1 VILEPI
7 VEVIVAHQLD
17 LYPCHFW
24 RMVEQAYC
32 NSPQC
37 IGCHRLL
44 LSFVFKSYPFLADAN
59 PATGKRVV

>member
-17 LYPCHFW
+17 VYPCHFW
-24 RMVEQAYC
+24 RMVEQAYR

-44 LSFVFKSYPFLADAN
+44 LPSYFRGYPLLADAN
-59 PATGKRVV
+59 PTAGKRMG